1 MNTTLDTQTASRPI
15 ASVGLAPIA
24 LALVAGLVLVF
35 FANFAGATVLH
46 DAAHDARHALAIP
59 CH

>member
-1 MNTTLDTQTASRPI
+1 MTTLAHTQTASQPVANI
-15 ASVGLAPIA
+15 GIAPIA
-24 LALVAGLVLVF
+24 LAIVTGLVLVF

-46 DAAHDARHALAIP
+46 DAAHDARHALAVP